1 MKSEVYRVLLGVY
14 MVLILSISAIPTN
27 SIPAL
32 GFQHADKVA
41 HFSEYAILG
50 FLAVQS
56 FKSLNGYHLFYIIF
70 SGFIFGA
77 FDEWWQSFISDR
89 CSSLFDLLADNFG
102 MLISSIIFYKSSTEQ

>member
-1 MKSEVYRVLLGVY
+1 MKPEVYRVFLGIY

-27 SIPAL
+27 TIPAL
-32 GFQHADKVA
+32 GFRHADKVA
-41 HFSEYAILG
+41 HFFEYSILG

-56 FKSLNGYHLFYIIF
+56 FKPLNGYHLFYIIF

-89 CSSLFDLLADNFG
+89 CTSLFDLLADNVG
-102 MLISSIIFYKSSTEQ
+102 MLVGSIVFYKLSTKQ

>member
-1 MKSEVYRVLLGVY
+1 MKSEVYRIILGIY
-14 MVLILSISAIPTN
+14 MVLILSISAIPSN
-27 SIPAL
+27 SIPDL

-77 FDEWWQSFISDR
+77 FDEYWQSFISDR
-89 CSSLFDLLADNFG
+89 CTSLFDLLSDNFG

>member
-1 MKSEVYRVLLGVY
+1 MKSEVYRIILGIY

-27 SIPAL
+27 SIPDL

-56 FKSLNGYHLFYIIF
+56 FKPLNGYHLFYIIF

-89 CSSLFDLLADNFG
+89 CTSLYDLSADIIG
-102 MLISSIIFYKSSTEQ
+102 ILVSSIISYKLSTKQ

>member
-1 MKSEVYRVLLGVY
+1 MKSEVYRVFLGIY

-27 SIPAL
+27 IIPAL
-32 GFQHADKVA
+32 GFRHADKIA
-41 HFSEYAILG
+41 HFFEYSILG

-56 FKSLNGYHLFYIIF
+56 FKPLNGYHLFYIIF

-89 CSSLFDLLADNFG
+89 CTSLYDLSADIFG
-102 MLISSIIFYKSSTEQ
+102 ILVSSIISYKLSTKQ

>member
-1 MKSEVYRVLLGVY
+1 MKSEVYRIILGIY
-14 MVLILSISAIPTN
+14 MVLILSISAIPAN
-27 SIPAL
+27 SIPDI

-56 FKSLNGYHLFYIIF
+56 FKPLNRYHLFYTIF

-89 CSSLFDLLADNFG
+89 CTSLYDLSADFIG
-102 MLISSIIFYKSSTEQ
+102 ILVSSIISYKLSTKQ

>member
-1 MKSEVYRVLLGVY
+1 MKSEVYRVFLGIY

-27 SIPAL
+27 IIPAL
-32 GFQHADKVA
+32 GFRHADKIA
-41 HFSEYAILG
+41 HFFEYSILG

-56 FKSLNGYHLFYIIF
+56 FKPLNGYHLFYIIF
-70 SGFIFGA
+70 SGFIFGV

-89 CSSLFDLLADNFG
+89 CTSLFDLLSDNFG

>member
-1 MKSEVYRVLLGVY
+1 
-14 MVLILSISAIPTN
+14 MVLILCISAIPTN
-27 SIPAL
+27 SIPDL
-32 GFQHADKVA
+32 GFQYADKVA

-56 FKSLNGYHLFYIIF
+56 FKPLNGYHLFYIIF

-89 CSSLFDLLADNFG
+89 CTSLFDLLSDNFG
-102 MLISSIIFYKSSTEQ
+102 MLLSSIFFYKSSTEK

>member
-1 MKSEVYRVLLGVY
+1 MKSEVYRVFLGIY

-27 SIPAL
+27 IIQAL

-41 HFSEYAILG
+41 HFFEYSILG

-56 FKSLNGYHLFYIIF
+56 FKPLNGYNLFYIIF

-89 CSSLFDLLADNFG
+89 CTSLFDLLSDNLG

>member
-1 MKSEVYRVLLGVY
+1 MKSEVYRIILGIY
-14 MVLILSISAIPTN
+14 MVLILSISAIPVN
-27 SIPAL
+27 SIPDL

-56 FKSLNGYHLFYIIF
+56 FKPLNGYQFFYIIF

-89 CSSLFDLLADNFG
+89 CTSLYDLSADIFG
-102 MLISSIIFYKSSTEQ
+102 ILVSSIISYKLSTKQ

>member
-1 MKSEVYRVLLGVY
+1 MKSEVYRIILGIY
-14 MVLILSISAIPTN
+14 MVLILSISAIPVN
-27 SIPAL
+27 SIPDL
-32 GFQHADKVA
+32 GFRHADKVA

-56 FKSLNGYHLFYIIF
+56 FKPLNGYNLFYIIF

-89 CSSLFDLLADNFG
+89 CTSLFDLLSDNFG
-102 MLISSIIFYKSSTEQ
+102 MLISSIIFYKSSTKQ

>member
-1 MKSEVYRVLLGVY
+1 MKSEVYRVFLGIY

-27 SIPAL
+27 IIPAL
-32 GFQHADKVA
+32 GFQHADNIS
-41 HFSEYAILG
+41 HFFEYSILG

-56 FKSLNGYHLFYIIF
+56 FKPLNGYNLFYIIF

-89 CSSLFDLLADNFG
+89 CTSLYDLSADIIG
-102 MLISSIIFYKSSTEQ
+102 ILVSTIISYKLSTKQ

>member
-1 MKSEVYRVLLGVY
+1 MKSEVYRIILGIY
-14 MVLILSISAIPTN
+14 MVLILSISAIPAN
-27 SIPAL
+27 SIPDL

-56 FKSLNGYHLFYIIF
+56 FKPLNGYHLFYTIF

-89 CSSLFDLLADNFG
+89 CTSLYDLSADFIG
-102 MLISSIIFYKSSTEQ
+102 ILVSSIISYKLSTKQ